1 MPGGDGTAS
10 CHPLRTA
17 ARSGSEIR
25 PFRRTGQHRH
35 RRSAAL
41 RSDPF
46 FADVEGALH
55 GFAWTGH
62 DDFAGNNVDTIAL
75 EVPSDM
81 LGDGPIGV
89 WATISLRRDGT
100 LVPMDRGGHPTI
112 NPFINPDGE
121 KNCLRTKDVQ
131 VGPRGPTW
139 TS

>member
-1 MPGGDGTAS
+1 MLSPVTHYA
-10 CHPLRTA
+10 PQPA
-17 ARSGSEIR
+17 PVQRSGLFAG
-25 PFRRTGQHRH
+25 PAT
-35 RRSAAL
+35 RSPAAPRGAATQFL
-41 RSDPF
+41 
-46 FADVEGALH
+46 ADVEGALH
-55 GFAWTGH
+55 GFVWTGH
-62 DDFAGNNVDTIAL
+62 DDFADNNVDSIAL